1 MANIIDGS
9 RLFMDKDKLLS
20 LEFNE
25 TISSI
30 ISNKADALEEVA
42 LKFETSSSDG
52 ERDALA
58 ILMRAEMKT
67 LEILERFKEKS
78 EEDLKNM

>member
-1 MANIIDGS
+1 M
-9 RLFMDKDKLLS
+9 
-20 LEFNE
+20 
-25 TISSI
+25 
-30 ISNKADALEEVA
+30 A

-58 ILMRAEMKT
+58 ILIRAEMKT
-67 LEILERFKEKS
+67 LEILKKFKDKS

>member
-9 RLFMDKDKLLS
+9 KLFMDKDKLLS
-20 LEFNE
+20 MEFNE
-25 TISSI
+25 TVGLI
-30 ISNKADALEEVA
+30 ISNKVEVLEQVA

-58 ILMRAEMKT
+58 ILMQAEMKT
-67 LEILERFKEKS
+67 LEILKKFKDKS

>member
-30 ISNKADALEEVA
+30 IDKKVDILEEVA

>member
-30 ISNKADALEEVA
+30 IDKKVDILEEVA

-67 LEILERFKEKS
+67 LEILKKFKDKS

>member
-9 RLFMDKDKLLS
+9 KLFMDKDKLLS
-20 LEFNE
+20 MEFNE

-30 ISNKADALEEVA
+30 IDKKVDILEEVA

-67 LEILERFKEKS
+67 LEILKKFKDKS

>member
-1 MANIIDGS
+1 MGKIIDGS
-9 RLFMDKDKLLS
+9 RLFMDEDKLLS

-25 TISSI
+25 TISLI
-30 ISNKADALEEVA
+30 ISNKVEALDEVA
-42 LKFETSSSDG
+42 LKFETSTSDG

-67 LEILERFKEKS
+67 LEILNRFKDKS
-78 EEDLKNM
+78 EEDLNNM

>member
-9 RLFMDKDKLLS
+9 RLFMDRDKLLS

-30 ISNKADALEEVA
+30 IDKKVDILEEVA

-58 ILMRAEMKT
+58 ILMQAEMKT
-67 LEILERFKEKS
+67 LEILKKFKDKS

>member
-9 RLFMDKDKLLS
+9 KLFMDKDKLLS
-20 LEFNE
+20 MEFNE
-25 TISSI
+25 TVGLI
-30 ISNKADALEEVA
+30 ISNKVEVLEKIA
-42 LKFETSSSDG
+42 LKFEASTSDG

-58 ILMRAEMKT
+58 ILMQAEMKT
-67 LEILERFKEKS
+67 LEILKKFKDKS

>member
-9 RLFMDKDKLLS
+9 RLFMDRDKLLS

-30 ISNKADALEEVA
+30 IDKKVDILEEVA

-67 LEILERFKEKS
+67 LEILKKFKDKS
-78 EEDLKNM
+78 EEDLKSM

>member
-9 RLFMDKDKLLS
+9 RLFMDRDKLLS

-30 ISNKADALEEVA
+30 IDKKVDILEEVA

-67 LEILERFKEKS
+67 LEILKKFKDKS

>member
-9 RLFMDKDKLLS
+9 KLFMDKDKLLS
-20 LEFNE
+20 MEFNE

-30 ISNKADALEEVA
+30 IDKKVDILEEVA

-58 ILMRAEMKT
+58 ILMQAEMKT
-67 LEILERFKEKS
+67 LEILKKFKDKS